1 MLTSEPGPTAASTL
15 AEFPRSRPNVTVVW
29 GSATPPPS
37 TPSKISAP
45 SRRGSGKWR
54 SRLGRLVR
62 CCVAGTSDHDLA
74 AADSLASPP
83 TSPLPGA
90 AFGMGDGREII
101 YVRPGDPEPA
111 QAKLADLT
119 DEEIEQVLTMHAKS
133 VEDVVP
139 RVARVDVNHVAA
151 NRPIEDSHVVVV
163 HDGMLMVGVFDG
175 HGGHECAQVVRDFLP
190 SYVAQELQ
198 KYRDA
203 DPAQRVDNVKAAM
216 TVAFQRLDSELER
229 LPYLVFPDLDNKD
242 SFETAYSSAVIEKVL
257 RPAIA
262 GCVGSLALMDDDTL
276 FIAHIG
282 DSRAL
287 LVHATDS
294 SPTHLAAEQLT
305 PEHTCSNPAELAA
318 LRAAHPGE
326 DDTVTRSSSISGGP
340 RVLGGLVPTRVF
352 GDCMLKW
359 PASWSMRLYAHLL
372 ERAPTLPCDYL
383 TPPYVH
389 ATPDVIVHRLD
400 SADRMLVVSSDGLF
414 DTVDVDEVGELLAMV
429 DRVEDGASAA
439 AGSRA
444 ASMATDPTVVPKTWI
459 ARDTNA
465 ATHLVR
471 NALGGSDMEALR
483 QSLSTPYPAARYRR
497 DDMTCIVVHM
507 AAAAA
512 PATAPAPVDA
522 PAPAD
527 PVVTAADFPAPSD
540 VPVATPSPVLT
551 RPTAATAAFPTASQV
566 SLTTAD
572 SITSAPDADGS
583 PVALAIALPPR
594 RFGAPDPVGPRP
606 GSAPPAPTIL
616 GVIDDRPLIVPYMM
630 RDETGRPL
638 SIIARTMPA
647 VRRRGSARV
656 AEVRARDPGRRASS
670 CAPAVRSPLA
680 AGRGGEGMANE
691 EEEEEEDGEVETK
704 GGEDAGDAAETTGA
718 SASTASNP
726 APSKLPP
733 AVLVVDVT
741 RSFYDEWSRTAAL
754 LLAARTET

>member
-1 MLTSEPGPTAASTL
+1 MLTSEPGSTTASAL

-37 TPSKISAP
+37 LTPSKISAL

-62 CCVAGTSDHDLA
+62 CCATGTYDHDLA

-119 DEEIEQVLTMHAKS
+119 DTEIEQVLAMHAKS
-133 VEDVVP
+133 VENVVP
-139 RVARVDVNHVAA
+139 GVARVDVNYVAA

-163 HDGMLMVGVFDG
+163 HDGILMVGVFDG
-175 HGGHECAQVVRDFLP
+175 HGGHECAQVVRDYLP

-198 KYRDA
+198 KSRGA
-203 DPAQRVDNVKAAM
+203 DPAQRVEHVKTAM
-216 TVAFQRLDSELER
+216 TTAFQRLDSELER

-242 SFETAYSSAVIEKVL
+242 SFDTTYSSAAIEKVL

-262 GCVGSLALMDDDTL
+262 GCVGSLALIDGDTL
-276 FIAHIG
+276 FVAHIG

-294 SPTHLAAEQLT
+294 PPTHLAAEQLT

-326 DDTVTRSSSISGGP
+326 EETVTRSSSISGGP

-359 PASWSMRLYAHLL
+359 PASWLMRLYAHLL

-389 ATPDVIVHRLD
+389 ATPEIIVHRLD
-400 SADRMLVVSSDGLF
+400 STDRMLVVSSDGLF
-414 DTVDVDEVGELLAMV
+414 DEVEVNEVGKLLEMV
-429 DRVEDGASAA
+429 DKGEGGAPAA
-439 AGSRA
+439 SRA
-444 ASMATDPTVVPKTWI
+444 ASMATDPTAVPKTWI

-465 ATHLVR
+465 ATHLLR
-471 NALGGSDMEALR
+471 NALGGSDIEALR

-497 DDMTCIVVHM
+497 DDMTCIVVHK
-507 AAAAA
+507 AAAAVA
-512 PATAPAPVDA
+512 PAPGVENPAPVD
-522 PAPAD
+522 
-527 PVVTAADFPAPSD
+527 PVATAAAESRAPSD
-540 VPVATPSPVLT
+540 APVATPSPILT
-551 RPTAATAAFPTASQV
+551 RPIATTLPTASQL
-566 SLTTAD
+566 SLSTAG
-572 SITSAPDADGS
+572 SITFAPDADGS

-594 RFGAPDPVGPRP
+594 RFGAPDPIGTRP
-606 GSAPPAPTIL
+606 GSAPPAPTIQ

-630 RDETGRPL
+630 RDEAGRPL
-638 SIIARTMPA
+638 SIIAQTLP

-656 AEVRARDPGRRASS
+656 AEVRGRDPGRRASS

-680 AGRGGEGMANE
+680 AEAAAEENVGAADEAGEGAEYAN
-691 EEEEEEDGEVETK
+691 
-704 GGEDAGDAAETTGA
+704 GA
-718 SASTASNP
+718 SVPVSASSP
-726 APSKLPP
+726 GPSKAP
-733 AVLVVDVT
+733 AVLSAVPVVDVT
-741 RSFYDEWSRTAAL
+741 RSFCDEWSRTAAAL
-754 LLAARTET
+754 LTARAET

>member
-15 AEFPRSRPNVTVVW
+15 AEFPRSRPNVNVVW

-37 TPSKISAP
+37 SPSKISAP

-62 CCVAGTSDHDLA
+62 CCAAGTSDHDLA
-74 AADSLASPP
+74 AADSLVSPP

-101 YVRPGDPEPA
+101 YVRPGDPEPV
-111 QAKLADLT
+111 QAKQADLT
-119 DEEIEQVLTMHAKS
+119 DAEIEQVLAMHAKS
-133 VEDVVP
+133 AEDVVP
-139 RVARVDVNHVAA
+139 RVARVDVNCVAA

-175 HGGHECAQVVRDFLP
+175 HGGHECAQVVRDYLP

-203 DPAQRVDNVKAAM
+203 DPVQRVDNVKAAM
-216 TVAFQRLDSELER
+216 KAAFQRLDSELER

-262 GCVGSLALMDDDTL
+262 GCVGSLALVDGDTL
-276 FIAHIG
+276 YIAHIG

-287 LVHATDS
+287 LVHAADA

-326 DDTVTRSSSISGGP
+326 DDTVARSSSISGGP

-359 PASWSMRLYAHLL
+359 PAAWSMRLYAHLL

-389 ATPDVIVHRLD
+389 ATPEIIVHQLGG
-400 SADRMLVVSSDGLF
+400 ADRMLVVSSDGLF
-414 DTVDVDEVGELLAMV
+414 DAVEVDEVGELLGMV
-429 DRVEDGASAA
+429 DKVEDDAQAA
-439 AGSRA
+439 SRA
-444 ASMATDPTVVPKTWI
+444 ASMATDPTTVPKTWV

-465 ATHLVR
+465 ATHLLR
-471 NALGGSDMEALR
+471 NALGGSDVEALR

-497 DDMTCIVVHM
+497 DDMTCVVVHM
-507 AAAAA
+507 AAATAA
-512 PATAPAPVDA
+512 PAHAPVAEA

-527 PVVTAADFPAPSD
+527 PVANTTESSAPSD
-540 VPVATPSPVLT
+540 PIHFPTPAVPSPVLT
-551 RPTAATAAFPTASQV
+551 RLAPALPTASQL
-566 SLTTAD
+566 SLATAD
-572 SITSAPDADGS
+572 SITSALDADGS

-594 RFGAPDPVGPRP
+594 RFGTPDPVGTRP
-606 GSAPPAPTIL
+606 GSAPPAPKIL
-616 GVIDDRPLIVPYMM
+616 GVIDDRPLVVPYMM
-630 RDETGRPL
+630 RDEAGRPL
-638 SIIARTMPA
+638 SIIAQTMPA
-647 VRRRGSARV
+647 VRRRGSAWV
-656 AEVRARDPGRRASS
+656 AEVRERDPGRRASS

-680 AGRGGEGMANE
+680 AE
-691 EEEEEEDGEVETK
+691 EMGAK
-704 GGEDAGDAAETTGA
+704 IDAGDDVDAGGNVADDATEA
-718 SASTASNP
+718 SASASVSSPQAPPKAP
-726 APSKLPP
+726 AAAP
-733 AVLVVDVT
+733 AVPVVDVS
-741 RSFYDEWSRTAAL
+741 RSFYEEWSRTAAP
-754 LLAARTET
+754 LLAASPE